1 MLINTPIAN
10 VAAKPCTMEAP
21 KVSANQNKITQ
32 VIKVDTLPSLIAGQA
47 LLNPTFIDVNNVR
60 PDRNSSF
67 IRSKIKMLA
76 STAMPTDKIAAET
89 PDRVKV
95 TGINLNTVI
104 KVIFNLN

>member
-1 MLINTPIAN
+1 M
-10 VAAKPCTMEAP
+10 
-21 KVSANQNKITQ
+21 
-32 VIKVDTLPSLIAGQA
+32 
-47 LLNPTFIDVNNVR
+47 NPTFIDVNNVR

-104 KVIFNLN
+104 KKLAYRIRVIPAIKPGIR